1 VKDKRRGPIGR
12 AAGIA
17 EGVAAAVRRM
27 QRDREPRVLLYDATG
42 YARLLQPH
50 ARGYDRVLEL
60 SEEMVRLVEETE
72 AA

>member
-27 QRDREPRVLLYDATG
+27 QRDREPRVLLYDTAG

-50 ARGYDRVLEL
+50 ARGFDQVLEL
-60 SEEMVRLVEETE
+60 SEEMVRLVEESE